1 MCIAIYDVCDNI
13 DHCDDKSDE
22 THCESITNKDS
33 LSANEKGKQLH
44 DLHKAKENAKNK
56 DAQVSKEKDEAE
68 PKAESTLKQ
77 TDKDSSD
84 LSVEDIE
91 KLKLLKQQAIIID
104 HLKELEAEYT
114 NNKNV
119 NKNSLSDLKSFIKE
133 EEKYESKDNKDDR
146 YNPFNDL
153 LKDDENDKIA
163 DSRFDFKNYF
173 TPRKQKPKD
182 LYKTTPK
189 PKINFHGI
197 LYI

>member
-56 DAQVSKEKDEAE
+56 DAQVSKEKDDAE

-77 TDKDSSD
+77 TDKDSSE

-91 KLKLLKQQAIIID
+91 KLKLLKQQALIID

-163 DSRFDFKNYF
+163 DSRYDFKNNF